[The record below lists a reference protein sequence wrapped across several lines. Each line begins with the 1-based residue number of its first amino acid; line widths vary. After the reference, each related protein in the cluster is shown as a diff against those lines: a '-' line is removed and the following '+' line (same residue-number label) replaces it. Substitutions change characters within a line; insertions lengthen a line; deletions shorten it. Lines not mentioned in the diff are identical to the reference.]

1 MECERLRRAE
11 EPSAAHDP
19 HVMSGK
25 QFVGDILRFALPAG
39 LQQVITLAVTLI
51 DNLMIG
57 TLGEA
62 SISAVSVSGTYA
74 WLVNVFVTGFTSGAV
89 IIAAQEYGNR
99 NLAKIKKILS
109 MMLLLGMIVG
119 IVFLVLTGLF
129 PAEILRIYSD
139 AGEII
144 APGVGYLR
152 YFKYSF
158 PFVAV
163 NTVIVQM
170 LRAVRAVKL
179 GLYTSLLS
187 CVFNV
192 FFNWVFIFGNLGAP
206 AMGAA
211 GAGLGSAISFGIQTL
226 VSFLYLLRVE
236 RNLGFRIRDFDP
248 RVGRLLFRRFLKI
261 SLPLLA
267 VDLIYN
273 LASSAQTMITGRI
286 STNYLAANSIVHMS
300 WQIPDVFSQGV
311 AVAASVMIGNAI
323 GAGRIEEVRVN
334 TRRFLAAAVGLGVF
348 CAVMVQVL
356 LPILL
361 GYYRVTAETAL
372 LARQMGVFASITVFT
387 LSLTAIMSN
396 GVIKA
401 AGDTRRLLTVD
412 ILSVWCFAIP
422 LGYLGAFVL
431 DWPVALLYFVLRS
444 GNILKVIWTLR
455 RIKKEDWI
463 LRLV

>member
-1 MECERLRRAE
+1 MRRTE
-11 EPSAAHDP
+11 EPSAVNDTQ
-19 HVMSGK
+19 VMSGK
-25 QFVGDILRFALPAG
+25 QFARDILRFALPAG

-74 WLVNVFVTGFTSGAV
+74 WLVNVFVTGFASGAV
-89 IIAAQEYGNR
+89 IIAAQAYGSG
-99 NLAKIKKILS
+99 NLARIKKILS
-109 MMLLLGMIVG
+109 MLLLLSLTVG
-119 IVFLVLTGLF
+119 VEFLVLTGLF
-129 PAEILRIYSD
+129 SAEILRIYSD

-144 APGVGYLR
+144 EPGVGYLR

-158 PFVAV
+158 PFVAL
-163 NTVIVQM
+163 NTAIILL
-170 LRAVRAVKL
+170 LRAVRSVKL

-226 VSFLYLLRVE
+226 VSFLYLLRVD

-248 RVGRLLFRRFLKI
+248 RIGKPLFRRFLRI

-311 AVAASVMIGNAI
+311 AVAATVMIGNAI
-323 GAGRIEEVRVN
+323 GAGRIDEVRVN
-334 TRRFLAAAVGLGVF
+334 TRRFLAVAVGIGTFSAL
-348 CAVMVQVL
+348 MVQVL

-372 LARQMGVFASITVFT
+372 LARQMGIFASITVFA
-387 LSLTAIMSN
+387 LSLAAILSN

-401 AGDTRRLLTVD
+401 AGDTGRLLKVD

-455 RIKKEDWI
+455 RIKKEDW
-463 LRLV
+463 LPQLK